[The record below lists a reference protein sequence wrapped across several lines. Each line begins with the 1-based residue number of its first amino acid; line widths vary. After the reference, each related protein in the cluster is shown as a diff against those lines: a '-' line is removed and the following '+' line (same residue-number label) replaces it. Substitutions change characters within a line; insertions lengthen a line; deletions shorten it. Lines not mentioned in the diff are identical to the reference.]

1 MHFEFN
7 PDTCGTWLELKKKKS
22 MVFPENRGTVLR
34 LVTEKSVFV
43 EGGRGG
49 CEEAEGCTSLTRDVS
64 LENNILLIL
73 PSYRV
78 LTAARETCI

>member
-1 MHFEFN
+1 MN
-7 PDTCGTWLELKKKKS
+7 LTLTLVELGWSLKKKKKS
-22 MVFPENRGTVLR
+22 MSFPENRGTVLR
-34 LVTEKSVFV
+34 LVTKKVFL

-49 CEEAEGCTSLTRDVS
+49 CEEVEGCNSLTRDVS

-78 LTAARETCI
+78 LTAMWETWV

>member
-1 MHFEFN
+1 
-7 PDTCGTWLELKKKKS
+7 
-22 MVFPENRGTVLR
+22 VFL
-34 LVTEKSVFV
+34 

-49 CEEAEGCTSLTRDVS
+49 CEEVEGCNSLTRDVS

-78 LTAARETCI
+78 LTAMQETWVQSLGWDDPRKRA